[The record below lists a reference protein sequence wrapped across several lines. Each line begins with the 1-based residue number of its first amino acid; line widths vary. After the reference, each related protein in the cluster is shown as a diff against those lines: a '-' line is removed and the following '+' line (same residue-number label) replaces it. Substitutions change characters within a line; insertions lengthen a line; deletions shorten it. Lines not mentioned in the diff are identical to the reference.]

1 MPIRSNRTEA
11 EEKNTSKPAEE
22 KHVSLKMDK
31 VVACKGVRM
40 SRPGEE
46 EIEFELNE
54 KKKFKIP
61 LKETL
66 KQENEVLKK
75 IYLKLNRN
83 YHPSL
88 EAAHEI
94 TN

>member
-1 MPIRSNRTEA
+1 
-11 EEKNTSKPAEE
+11 
-22 KHVSLKMDK
+22 MDK

-46 EIEFELNE
+46 EIEFELTT
-54 KKKFKIP
+54 KKKFNSP
-61 LKETL
+61 LKEVL

-83 YHPSL
+83 YHPGL
-88 EAAHEI
+88 EAAHKI